1 MTTVVICDDEQ
12 SFIDKMKEYL
22 KRYCFESKE
31 DIFVREFTD
40 GQALLNAYNSD
51 FHIIFMDIKMPELDG
66 IETAKRIRMIDSN
79 VVIIFI
85 TSQLKYVLAGYS
97 VNAANYLIKPLNYM
111 RFKMEMEKAVL
122 RTASTRKGYIS
133 VKNDNGF
140 FKVYHSSL
148 RYIET
153 YQRNT
158 MIHTGKESIISYKK
172 MQEHESD
179 LAGYPF
185 VRCHTS
191 YIVNLEY
198 IDKVLDYEITLLTGE
213 LIPISKQKK
222 KELMQNLAV
231 YLGSGM

>member
-1 MTTVVICDDEQ
+1 MEE
-12 SFIDKMKEYL
+12 FL
-22 KRYCFESKE
+22 KRYSIETKE
-31 DIFVREFTD
+31 DIFVKAFTD

-51 FHIIFMDIKMPELDG
+51 FHIIFMDIKMPEIDG
-66 IETAKRIRMIDSN
+66 IETAKRIRIIDSN

-85 TSQLKYVLAGYS
+85 TSQMKHVLAGYN

-111 RFKMEMEKAVL
+111 RFKQEMDKAIL
-122 RTASTRKGYIS
+122 RTVSTKHGYIS

-140 FKVYHSSL
+140 FKIYHSSL

-158 MIHTGKESIISYKK
+158 MIHTGKENIISYKK
-172 MQEHESD
+172 MQEHEKD
-179 LAGYPF
+179 LEGHPF
-185 VRCHTS
+185 VRCHAS

-222 KELMQNLAV
+222 KELMQCLAV
-231 YLGSGM
+231 YLGSGL

>member
-1 MTTVVICDDEQ
+1 LTTVVICDDEQ
-12 SFIDKMKEYL
+12 SFIKKMEEYL
-22 KRYCFESKE
+22 KRYSLETKE
-31 DIFVREFTD
+31 DIFVRKFTD

-66 IETAKRIRMIDSN
+66 IETAKKIRIIDSN

-85 TSQLKYVLAGYS
+85 TSQIKHALAGYN

-111 RFKMEMEKAVL
+111 RFKLEMDKAVL
-122 RTASTRKGYIS
+122 RTVNTKHGYIS

-140 FKVYHSSL
+140 FKIYHTSL

-158 MIHTGKESIISYKK
+158 MIHTGKENIISYKK
-172 MQEHESD
+172 MQEHEKD
-179 LAGYPF
+179 LEGYPF
-185 VRCHTS
+185 VRCHAS

-198 IDKVLDYEITLLTGE
+198 IDKVLDYEIALVTGE

-222 KELMQNLAV
+222 KELMQCLAV
-231 YLGSGM
+231 YLGSGL